1 MLRSPPLQRSL
12 RSPHRLL
19 LLALLAASLADHS
32 SHIAR
37 EAAYSWAARLAR
49 FVRRLACRLL
59 QSTCSLRSPALTHFV
74 RLLASPAARSPGSSL
89 RSPGAWQLAS
99 LARQLASLSLTVR
112 FARSLAARLL
122 AARLAA
128 HLRAASAAA
137 SVSIALPARGGK
149 LRCKSPQSLSDPPFC
164 TTLPFP
170 IFDPS
175 GLMARARN
183 PDRIAR
189 APAPGIKVY

>member
-37 EAAYSWAARLAR
+37 EAAYSWAARLAH

-137 SVSIALPARGGK
+137 SVSIACLPAVE
-149 LRCKSPQSLSDPPFC
+149 LRCKPQSLSDPPFC
-164 TTLPFP
+164 TTSPFP

-189 APAPGIKVY
+189 APAPGIRNIR